1 MLAVFLSMNG
11 AAAIVEVHF
20 VVCLF
25 VVVVFYLL
33 DVFMMMSIAQ
43 TQMHRISEIQMQTC
57 GFCLLPCYYT
67 ACYAC
72 HHCHLY

>member
-1 MLAVFLSMNG
+1 MVGHFLMS
-11 AAAIVEVHF
+11 
-20 VVCLF
+20 LF
-25 VVVVFYLL
+25 VVVVFYLF
-33 DVFMMMSIAQ
+33 DVFMMMSITQ

-57 GFCLLPCYYT
+57 GFCLLPCYDT

>member
-1 MLAVFLSMNG
+1 MNG

-20 VVCLF
+20 VMYLF
-25 VVVVFYLL
+25 VVMVFYLFNMF
-33 DVFMMMSIAQ
+33 DVFMMMTVSQA
-43 TQMHRISEIQMQTC
+43 QMHRISEIQMQTC